1 VDATHAEI
9 PHTPSTS
16 TSSWNDLLDGV
27 ARGDARALHKVTA
40 LITSALA
47 RSGAFDLRDSWAD
60 IIQDVLEELIALA
73 QRGGLRDPAALV
85 RYALAV
91 TRSKTHDWLAKSLRE
106 RQLRGEL
113 TNDPRAAAELGAPPL
128 LGTDLLLDLC
138 RSLDELPARER
149 QTLVEIYLQGRTYE
163 QAAGVLGLSLR
174 QIKRL
179 QLRGLARLRSALDV
193 ER

>member
-1 VDATHAEI
+1 VDATRDEMPHI
-9 PHTPSTS
+9 PTTS
-16 TSSWNDLLDGV
+16 ASSWNDLLDAV
-27 ARGDARALHKVTA
+27 ARGDPRALHKVTA
-40 LITSALA
+40 LITRDLA

-85 RYALAV
+85 RYALIV
-91 TRSKTHDWLAKSLRE
+91 TRSKTNDWLAKSLRE

-113 TNDPRAAAELGAPPL
+113 TNDPRAVAEIAAPPL
-128 LGTDLLLDLC
+128 LGTELLIDLC
-138 RSLDELPARER
+138 RGLDELPARER

-163 QAAGVLGLSLR
+163 QAAGALGLSLR

-179 QLRGLARLRSALDV
+179 QLRGLASLRSALGV